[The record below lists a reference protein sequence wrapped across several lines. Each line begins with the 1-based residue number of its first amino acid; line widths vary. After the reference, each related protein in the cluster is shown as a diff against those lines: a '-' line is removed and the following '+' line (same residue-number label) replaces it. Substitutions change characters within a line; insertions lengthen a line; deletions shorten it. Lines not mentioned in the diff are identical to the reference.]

1 MALSLDNRDEAA
13 RVYREH
19 SGRVL
24 ATLIRHLGDFDRAED
39 ALQDAVTRA
48 LEVWPIDGIPDNPA
62 GWLIATGR
70 NKAIDRLRRERN
82 FASKQIEIR
91 AGSQLATA
99 FRDPVEIEEDDVISD
114 DRLRLVFTACH
125 PALAME
131 ARVALTLRTLGG
143 LTTSEIA
150 RAFLVPETT
159 MAQRLVRAKKKI
171 RLAGIPYRVPERER
185 LPERVDSVLTVIYLI
200 FNEGYAASEGDE
212 LIRHELSLEAIRL
225 GRLVCSLMP
234 DEPEALG
241 LTALMVLHDSRRTAR
256 VSPTGELVTLED
268 QDRSLWNR
276 EQILEGLSLL
286 DRAMRLQQ
294 PGPYQIQAAIAA
306 LHARAVNPEAT
317 NWSQIVALYDRLAE
331 LSESAVVALNRA
343 AAIGMAGGP
352 GAGLAALEAIERE
365 ETLRDYYLLHA
376 AKADFLRRAGR
387 YDQAVTSY
395 DRALSLV
402 SNACERAYL
411 KRRRLECSR

>member
-1 MALSLDNRDEAA
+1 MTQSLDNRDEAA

-24 ATLIRHLGDFDRAED
+24 ATLIRQLGDFDRAED

-48 LEVWPIDGIPDNPA
+48 LEVWPTDGIPDNPV

-70 NKAIDRLRRERN
+70 NKAIDRLRREKN
-82 FASKQIEIR
+82 FASKQAEIR
-91 AGSQLATA
+91 AGIRLVTH
-99 FRDPVEIEEDDVISD
+99 PVELREDDAIPD

-185 LPERVDSVLTVIYLI
+185 LPERVDAVLAVIYLI

-212 LIRHELSLEAIRL
+212 LLRQELSMEAIRL

-234 DEPEALG
+234 DEPEVLG
-241 LTALMVLHDSRRTAR
+241 LSALMELHDSRRTAR
-256 VSPTGELVTLED
+256 VSSTGELVTLED

-286 DRAMRLQQ
+286 DRAMRLRQ
-294 PGPYQIQAAIAA
+294 PGPYQIQAAIGA
-306 LHARAVNPEAT
+306 LHARAAKPEAT
-317 NWSQIVALYDRLAE
+317 HWPQIVALYDRLAE
-331 LSESAVVALNRA
+331 LTESAVVALNRA
-343 AAIGMAGGP
+343 AAIGMASGP
-352 GAGLAALEAIERE
+352 EAGLAALEAIERE

-387 YDQAVTSY
+387 NGQAVTSY

-402 SNACERAYL
+402 SNARERAYL
-411 KRRRLECSR
+411 ERRRLECS

>member
-1 MALSLDNRDEAA
+1 MTLTHDDEDAAA

-24 ATLIRHLGDFDRAED
+24 ATLIRQLGDFDRAQD

-48 LEVWPIDGIPDNPA
+48 LEIWPTDGIPDNPA

-82 FASKQIEIR
+82 FASKQDEIR
-91 AGSQLATA
+91 ASTK
-99 FRDPVEIEEDDVISD
+99 FITEPVEIEEDDVIAD

-143 LTTSEIA
+143 LTTSQIA

-185 LPERVDSVLTVIYLI
+185 LPERVDSVLAVIYLI
-200 FNEGYAASEGDE
+200 FNEGYTASDGDE
-212 LIRHELSLEAIRL
+212 LIRRELSMEAIRL

-234 DEPEALG
+234 NEPEALG
-241 LTALMVLHDSRRTAR
+241 LTALMMLHDSRRAAR
-256 VSPTGELVTLED
+256 VSPTGELVTLEE
-268 QDRSLWNR
+268 QDRNLWNR

-286 DRAMRLQQ
+286 DRAMRSQQ
-294 PGPYQIQAAIAA
+294 PGPYQIQAAIGA
-306 LHARAVNPEAT
+306 LHARAATPEAT
-317 NWSQIVALYDRLAE
+317 NWPQIVALYDRLFE
-331 LSESAVVALNRA
+331 LTESAVVALNRA
-343 AAIGMAGGP
+343 AAIGMASGP
-352 GAGLAALEAIERE
+352 GAGLATLEAIERE
-365 ETLRDYYLLHA
+365 ETLLDYYLLHA

-387 YDQAVTSY
+387 YDEAVTSY

-402 SNACERAYL
+402 SNARERAYL
-411 KRRRLECSR
+411 ERRRLECS

>member
-1 MALSLDNRDEAA
+1 MTLTLDAEDEAA

-39 ALQDAVTRA
+39 ALQDAVIRA
-48 LEVWPIDGIPDNPA
+48 LEVWPIDGVPDNPA

-82 FASKQIEIR
+82 FASKQDEIR
-91 AGSQLATA
+91 AGTK
-99 FRDPVEIEEDDVISD
+99 FVTEPVEIEEDDIIAD

-143 LTTSEIA
+143 LTTSQIA
-150 RAFLVPETT
+150 RAFLVSETT

-185 LPERVDSVLTVIYLI
+185 LPERVDGVLAVIYLI
-200 FNEGYAASEGDE
+200 FNEGYTASDGDV
-212 LIRHELSLEAIRL
+212 LVRRELSMEAIRL

-241 LTALMVLHDSRRTAR
+241 LTALMVLHDSRRAAR
-256 VSPTGELVTLED
+256 VSPTGELVTLEE
-268 QDRSLWNR
+268 QDRSLWNQG
-276 EQILEGLSLL
+276 QILEALSLL
-286 DRAMRLQQ
+286 DRAMRFGQ
-294 PGPYQIQAAIAA
+294 PGPYQIQAAIGA
-306 LHARAVNPEAT
+306 LHARAATPEAT
-317 NWSQIVALYDRLAE
+317 HWSQIVALYDRLFD
-331 LSESAVVALNRA
+331 LTESTVVALNRA
-343 AAIGMAGGP
+343 AAIGMASGP
-352 GAGLAALEAIERE
+352 EAGLAALEGIERAD
-365 ETLRDYYLLHA
+365 TLRDYYLLHA

-402 SNACERAYL
+402 SNAREHAYL
-411 KRRRLECSR
+411 ERRRLECSR